1 MAKLTISIG
10 ARIDGLKKGLAEA
23 QSKLKRWSGKA
34 AKYTKIAIGVGVA
47 GLAAGLAGVLKK
59 SMQLAAQFEQIKVA
73 FTTMT
78 GSADKAKGLIE
89 ELNEFSKATPFSPEQ
104 VMKAGRTLLAFG
116 FQAKE
121 VSTTLKLLGDVSAG
135 TGKDLSE
142 MAVIFGQIKG
152 AGRLM
157 GQDLLQLINA
167 GFNPLQIMSEKTGK
181 SMAELK
187 KEMEKGAISF
197 AMVEDA
203 FKTATSAGGIFFNMM
218 EKQSQTLSGQLSTL
232 EGNVNDL
239 MRQFGELTLPELK
252 IVVSGLSEAVQGLQ
266 ELAEA
271 RARLESGEVQG
282 ADLGTDVA
290 ANAALNGLEILTALV
305 APALK
310 PLVGKIADEMRA
322 AVADANAASVAAPA
336 KPDVASAKAKKEAA
350 AAEAKK
356 AAEAKQLADDLA
368 AAQAPRD
375 VSSADILAGLNEPIV
390 VPPVVVPPIDITP
403 PEVPPVVVP
412 PVVIPPV
419 EVVPQDADLAKA
431 IGEKVERMYTLPDG
445 VIERIQD
452 AVAKDTAEK
461 LKGKKLTPDEIKKE
475 QEDARKEVDDR
486 KGKVQDLLDKRAD
499 DAVDAN
505 KKLFADNKRLAQD
518 ALGEQLAADKEKAGE
533 LQKSV
538 NIAFQP
544 GGKIQSR
551 LAAIGGDRTITLDRQ
566 VPQKQLDQLMAV
578 NANIKALET
587 AIKSIDGLSFPGG
600 K

>member
-47 GLAAGLAGVLKK
+47 GFAAGLAGVLKK

-390 VPPVVVPPIDITP
+390 VPPVVVPP
-403 PEVPPVVVP
+403 
-412 PVVIPPV
+412 VVIPPV

-505 KKLFADNKRLAQD
+505 KKLFEANKKLSQD